1 MPVTNVIRIKPFK
14 DKKEETLDWMAK
26 MAAKASEMERYI
38 KTEIPETNRRIAE
51 KEFLTILQFEG
62 REHLKKWAG
71 NDDMKEQIEWVKG
84 NLAGINDTD
93 VSENM
98 GFWQENKNAATLA
111 DFVIMP
117 LLVKNCSGF

>member
-26 MAAKASEMERYI
+26 MAANTSEMERYI
-38 KTEIPETNRRIAE
+38 KTEIPEANRRIAE
-51 KEFLTILQFEG
+51 KEFLTILQFESS
-62 REHLKKWAG
+62 EHLEKCTG
-71 NDDMKEQIEWVKG
+71 NDYRKDQIEWVKG
-84 NLAGINDTD
+84 NLAGVNDTD
-93 VSENM
+93 LPENM

-117 LLVKNCSGF
+117 LLVKNCTGF